1 MKKQYDKLYQLP
13 KGNASNDIT
22 KGCIV
27 LEGGAFRGLY
37 GEGVLDALMQEGINM
52 QCTIGV
58 SAGAMNGLNYVSGQV
73 GRSIRLN
80 LKYRHDN
87 HYVGRKA
94 WMRSNGIIGFDF
106 AFQDVDKEDPFDRK
120 RFFGFNRRFVAVATN
135 CESGE
140 TTYFEKGKCKDIFKA
155 VQASATLP
163 FVSKEVMIE
172 NMPYLDGGCSNK
184 IPFEWALKEGYER
197 VIIVRTRPKNYRRQ
211 VKSLKMPVE
220 KMLYKK
226 YPNLASVLAS
236 SDERYNQQ
244 CDEIDKLEKEGKV
257 FVIAPLQPLKISRLE
272 KDIDKLADLYYQGYY
287 DTKKLMQ
294 KIKKYV
300 SE

>member
-1 MKKQYDKLYQLP
+1 MKKHYDKLYQLP
-13 KGNASNDIT
+13 NGNAPHNVT

-87 HYVGRKA
+87 RYVGRKA
-94 WMRSNGIIGFDF
+94 FMRSNGIIGFDF
-106 AFQDVDKEDPFDRK
+106 AFYDLEKEDPFNRK
-120 RFFGFNRRFVAVATN
+120 RFFEFNRRFVAVATN

-172 NMPYLDGGCSNK
+172 GVPYLDGGCSNK
-184 IPFEWALKEGYER
+184 VPFEWALHEGYEK
-197 VIIVRTRPKNYRRQ
+197 VIIVRTRPKNYRRTIQ
-211 VKSLKMPVE
+211 SKISIE
-220 KMLYKK
+220 KVLYKK
-226 YPNLASVLAS
+226 YPNLASILAS
-236 SDERYNQQ
+236 SNERYNQQ
-244 CDEIDKLEKEGKV
+244 CDEIDRLEKEGRV
-257 FVIAPLQPLKISRLE
+257 FVIAPSQPVKISRLE

-294 KIKKYV
+294 QIKDYIDK
-300 SE
+300 